1 MGAKGGTPPGSEHA
15 AEAEDPVGPV
25 LLQLPQG
32 ALLAL
37 HHAVGAGLFALTG
50 RYVWPLLRIAY
61 DSGDY
66 YGTPAMFSFPKWP
79 IFSVICFG
87 CTIMAL
93 QYAVMTIGFTRAGW
107 QRRRYIEV
115 DPANKVV
122 S

>member
-1 MGAKGGTPPGSEHA
+1 
-15 AEAEDPVGPV
+15 
-25 LLQLPQG
+25 
-32 ALLAL
+32 
-37 HHAVGAGLFALTG
+37 
-50 RYVWPLLRIAY
+50 
-61 DSGDY
+61 
-66 YGTPAMFSFPKWP
+66 MFSFPKWP

-93 QYAVMTIGFTRAGW
+93 QYAVMTVGFTRAGW